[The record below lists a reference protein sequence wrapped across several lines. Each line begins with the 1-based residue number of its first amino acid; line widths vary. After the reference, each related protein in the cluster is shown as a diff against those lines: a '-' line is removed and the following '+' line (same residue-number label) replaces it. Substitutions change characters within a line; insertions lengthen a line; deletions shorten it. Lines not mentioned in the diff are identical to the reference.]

1 MSATP
6 AEGSATLNAENVE
19 KRRHGEGVGGLDRI
33 DKIDRI
39 VEAGASNPPN
49 PVNPVNPVK
58 GTPCLSNSVTS
69 ALSAVGLSLT
79 SRRATNAD
87 DGLSPRER
95 IFILKPCAC
104 GGFAI
109 ICGMEKKIE
118 FPGFVDVHVHF
129 RDPGVPEAE
138 TTATGLAAA
147 RHGGFAAVVTMPNT
161 TPACDSVAVMD
172 YQRHA
177 AADVARRGY
186 AAELP
191 LLFTSACLTK
201 GRLGQEV
208 ADLEA
213 LAASGAAFFT
223 DDGSYVVE
231 TKVMEEAMRRAAAL
245 GLVVSQ
251 HALAPGLSEADCIR
265 RDLSLCRE
273 TGCRLHVQHISTA
286 AGVALVRDAQ
296 REGLPVT
303 AEATPHHVLLCRD
316 DIVGDD
322 GNFKMAPPLA
332 TREDRAE
339 VRRGVKDG
347 VLMFATD
354 HAPHPAAKKNCGYAK
369 AANGIIGLETAI
381 PITYHVMVE
390 EEGMPVEKWAE
401 AWWKLPRAILPPALA
416 AQLEGRTTRIDVGK
430 PHTVDC
436 ATFASRSRNC
446 PYRGMVFDGW
456 SHNG

>member
-1 MSATP
+1 M
-6 AEGSATLNAENVE
+6 L
-19 KRRHGEGVGGLDRI
+19 GE
-33 DKIDRI
+33 
-39 VEAGASNPPN
+39 
-49 PVNPVNPVK
+49 VK
-58 GTPCLSNSVTS
+58 K
-69 ALSAVGLSLT
+69 A
-79 SRRATNAD
+79 
-87 DGLSPRER
+87 
-95 IFILKPCAC
+95 F
-104 GGFAI
+104 
-109 ICGMEKKIE
+109 E

-147 RHGGFAAVVTMPNT
+147 RRGGFVAVVTMPNT

-172 YQRHA
+172 CQRQ
-177 AADVARRGY
+177 AADAARSCG
-186 AAELP
+186 AADGSP

-201 GRLGQEV
+201 GRLGHEV

-213 LAASGAAFFT
+213 LAAGGAAFFT

-231 TKVMEEAMRRAAAL
+231 TRVMEEAMRRVAAL

-265 RDLSLCRE
+265 RDLALCRL

-286 AGVALVRDAQ
+286 EGVALVRDAQ
-296 REGLPVT
+296 RERLPVT

-322 GNFKMAPPLA
+322 GNYRMAPPLA

-347 VLMFATD
+347 ALMFATD

-390 EEGMPVEKWAE
+390 EESMPVEQWAE
-401 AWWKLPRAILPPALA
+401 AWWKLPRAILPFALV
-416 AQLEGRTTRIDVGK
+416 AQLKGRTTHVAVGQ
-430 PHTVDC
+430 PRAVDS
-436 ATFASRSRNC
+436 AAFASRSRNC
-446 PYRGMVFDGW
+446 PYQGMVFDAW
-456 SHNG
+456 PVVDANRVESAP